1 MTQLFRKHSLWLAPL
16 AALLLT
22 TSAATAQIPT
32 GGFQLGDVYVWS
44 ASLHASA
51 VQGSFQGLVRVD
63 GITGATSLVKEVN
76 TIYGSITYDPYRD
89 RLAMSMS
96 LTVGT
101 NGFYLCDAA
110 GNLNEI
116 PLPFLPNACF
126 SAGDGKIY
134 LIHFNGS
141 TTSLHYLDS
150 NNVLHDVLNA
160 AGTGKYI
167 IEATN
172 SFRRYY
178 YDEGTNSILV
188 FYAGPTGPCGGSGT
202 RPWVNRISLTPD
214 GTQVVGVET
223 PTPLCVTASSNAMG
237 VTRGPGGQIMVSMN
251 VSTQGIQVHNILL
264 DPVTL
269 TFTNYASAY
278 NLGSCTGVYSH
289 VRQCALMLDT
299 FYNNIRMFYPGQV
312 DETATSGIEFTP
324 ATSDPQVSST
334 GASSEIVYMTIVDY
348 GNLGHMEYGVGTSGC
363 NGAQMLEGAGTPKAG
378 TTSYRLVGSNVPPS
392 SLGLCLVTDVPD
404 FVGNDQLGIGV
415 ILYLDLALST
425 EINILDINSDSIGNA
440 ATPPIT
446 IPASLVGVD
455 FYAQAIW
462 YWTSCSLP
470 PLNLSS
476 TNLLKITVQ

>member
-1 MTQLFRKHSLWLAPL
+1 MTQSTRTQSLWLAPL

-22 TSAATAQIPT
+22 SSTAPAQIPT
-32 GGFQLGDVYVWS
+32 GGFQVGDVYVWS

-76 TIYGSITYDPYRD
+76 SIYGSINYDPYRD
-89 RLAMSMS
+89 RLSMAMS
-96 LTVGT
+96 LTSGT

-116 PLPFLPNACF
+116 PLPFLPNANF
-126 SAGDGKIY
+126 SGPDGKIY
-134 LIHFNGS
+134 LVHFNGS
-141 TTSLHYLDS
+141 KSTLHYLDS

-178 YDEGTNSILV
+178 YDAGTNSILV
-188 FYAGPTGPCGGSGT
+188 FYAGVNAPCGGSGS

-214 GTQVVGVET
+214 GSQVVGVEAA
-223 PTPLCVTASSNAMG
+223 TPLCVTAASTAMG
-237 VTRGPGGQIMVSMN
+237 VMRGPGDKIMVSMN
-251 VSTQGIQVHNILL
+251 VTTQGIQVHHILL

-299 FYNNIRMFYPGQV
+299 FYDNIRMFYQGQV
-312 DETATSGIEFTP
+312 DETSTSGIEFTP
-324 ATSDPQVSST
+324 KTSDPQISST
-334 GASSEIVYMTIVDY
+334 GGSSEIVYMTIVDY
-348 GNLGHMEYGVGTSGC
+348 GNYGHMDYGAGTSGC
-363 NGAQMLEGAGTPKAG
+363 NGAQRLEGAGTPKAG
-378 TTSYRLVGSNVPPS
+378 TTSYRLVGSNVPPN

-415 ILYLDLALST
+415 TLHLDLALST
-425 EINILDINSDSIGNA
+425 EINILDINSDSVGNA

-446 IPASLVGVD
+446 IPASLVGLD

-476 TNLLKITVQ
+476 TNGLKITIQ